1 MTIQLKKDQ
10 SLNLIK
16 AVPGLSVIRV
26 GLGWTIPN
34 NQPKIDLD
42 VSVLCLMN
50 DGGVVRLPSDAF
62 MVFYGNPAKQS
73 PDGAVKHM
81 GDNRTGDGNG
91 DDEVVMIDLTK
102 VDPRIVD
109 LAVFVT
115 IYDEQNQGLNF
126 SRVSDAYIRV
136 VNEATGTELARA
148 DLDCQFTNE
157 SAVQFGSIF
166 RGPTDWEFKNIGAG
180 FAGVDLGKIYDNY
193 KPA

>member
-1 MTIQLKKDQ
+1 MSIQLKKDQ
-10 SLNLIK
+10 SLNLTK
-16 AVPGLSVIRV
+16 TNPGLTTIRV

-34 NQPKIDLD
+34 NQPKVDLD

-62 MVFYGNPAKQS
+62 MVFYGNPAKMS
-73 PDGAVKHM
+73 PDGAVKHL
-81 GDNRTGDGNG
+81 GDNRTGDGDG
-91 DDEVVMIDLTK
+91 DDETVLVDLTK

-115 IYDEQNQGLNF
+115 IYDENNQGLNF

-136 VNEATGTELARA
+136 VNESTGVEIARA
-148 DLDCQFTNE
+148 DLDCQFTNQ

-166 RGPTDWEFKNIGAG
+166 RGPSEWEFKNIGAG
-180 FAGVDLGKIYDNY
+180 YDGVDLGKIYDNY